1 MQKSG
6 GVCKYGE
13 QKAVYMQIFGTKF
26 QKYFSAKNELALF
39 VRYCYYCVFLSVLI
53 FTVQNA
59 IKSIQKFCRKT
70 FAPGLK
76 CMFCVFY
83 ACIYLF
89 MVYNIFAISGAVA
102 ERAGCPALSFVKG
115 GFDFG

>member
-1 MQKSG
+1 MQK
-6 GVCKYGE
+6 
-13 QKAVYMQIFGTKF
+13 KF
-26 QKYFSAKNELALF
+26 QRKNKLSLF
-39 VRYCYYCVFLSVLI
+39 VKYCYCCMFRLELISV
-53 FTVQNA
+53 VQNV